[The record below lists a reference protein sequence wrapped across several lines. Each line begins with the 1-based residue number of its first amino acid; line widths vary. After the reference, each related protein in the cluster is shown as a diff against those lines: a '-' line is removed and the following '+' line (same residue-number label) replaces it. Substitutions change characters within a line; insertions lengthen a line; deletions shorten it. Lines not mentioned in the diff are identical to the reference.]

1 MVGKLDGCV
10 KGVRENRLMRVVLA
24 GAGIGGLTAALA
36 LDPGIEVVILEQAQ
50 VLTEVGA
57 GLQLGPNATR
67 VLRRLGLGEALSAIG
82 FEPEAN
88 EVREAATGVVMLRQ
102 PLKAVSQ
109 KRWGAPYL
117 HIHRADLQGLLART
131 VAARPNVTLRLGA
144 RVEGLKQD
152 ATGVRVRLAGGE
164 IVEADALIGCDG
176 LRSVVRQA
184 LWGPDQPRFTGM
196 MAWRGTV
203 EAAKLP
209 AGLIPPINAIWTGK
223 GRHFVHYYV
232 RGGAL
237 VNFVGLVRRA
247 DWRSESWTEKG
258 DKADLARDYP
268 GWPPSVAA
276 LIEAVPEALKWA
288 TFDREPLAAWSKG
301 RVTLLGD
308 AAHPMLPTFAQGAS
322 QSIEDGEALGVWL
335 RDPDTVQSCL
345 AAFESERRARTSRVQ
360 RLSGRNAWL
369 FHLGAPARGLF
380 AAEAALGKIGL
391 AKGPARFDWLY
402 GYDREKPSP
411 T

>member
-1 MVGKLDGCV
+1 
-10 KGVRENRLMRVVLA
+10 MRVVLA
-24 GAGIGGLTAALA
+24 GVGIGGLTAALA
-36 LDPGIEVVILEQAQ
+36 LDPSIEVVMLEQASG
-50 VLTEVGA
+50 LNEVGA

-67 VLRRLGLGEALSAIG
+67 VLRRLGLTEGLAEIG

-88 EVREAATGVVMLRQ
+88 EVREAATGALMLRQ
-102 PLKAVSQ
+102 PLKAVSRQ
-109 KRWGAPYL
+109 RWGSPYL

-131 VAARPNVTLRLGA
+131 AAARANVSLRLGA
-144 RVEGLKQD
+144 RVEGLEQD
-152 ATGVRVRLAGGE
+152 EDKVRVRLAGGE
-164 IVEADALIGCDG
+164 IVEADAVVGCDG

-203 EAAKLP
+203 EASRLP
-209 AGLIPPINAIWTGK
+209 AGLIAPINAIWTGK

-232 RGGAL
+232 RQGAL
-237 VNFVGLVRRA
+237 VNFVGLVRRD

-258 DKADLARDYP
+258 DKAELARDYP

-276 LIEAVPEALKWA
+276 LIQAAPEALKWA
-288 TFDREPLAAWSKG
+288 TFDREPLEHWSKG

-322 QSIEDGEALGVWL
+322 QSIEDGEALGYWL
-335 RDPDTVQSCL
+335 RDPATAPASL
-345 AAFESERRARTSRVQ
+345 AAYEAERRERTTRVQ

-369 FHLGAPARGLF
+369 FHLGPPARALF
-380 AAEAALGKIGL
+380 AAEAMASRLGL

-402 GYDREKPSP
+402 GYDREKLAD
-411 T
+411 